1 MHNSLGNSSLRRKL
15 PVMRFNESTYHNP
28 AEMDFVPRE
37 RRGQITQLIAAFL
50 IALVLIF
57 VLGFVMAKSLG
68 AIGVFA
74 AMGVIT
80 VLCIFVVMRKQQNLD
95 LVMNTEYQNML
106 FSQAVALGS
115 SFCLFARRDGT
126 VVYSNDGLRKLFPDM
141 YHGESHALDTI
152 FERGQVGRP
161 ERERVMAAVYSG
173 KAERVILTITSHDN
187 TTQDYIITIEP
198 LERPGEFLVIRGREY
213 RDTRAGTQI
222 LPDALRATTADK
234 IDHMLAKTPVAFF
247 TTDEFG
253 AFEYVNPAFEQMLG
267 YAAGELVENRLGLN
281 KVLFQLNGTPVTDY
295 TLADFRGDALLQ
307 KKQSDLASVRLQIAV
322 IRDDQ
327 GKAQGAT
334 ASALMVA
341 GPARNA

>member
-1 MHNSLGNSSLRRKL
+1 
-15 PVMRFNESTYHNP
+15 MRFNESTYHNP
-28 AEMDFVPRE
+28 AQLDFVPRE
-37 RRGQITQLIAAFL
+37 RRGQITQLIAAFM

-57 VLGFVMAKSLG
+57 LLGFVMAKSVG
-68 AIGVFA
+68 SMGVFA
-74 AMGVIT
+74 SMAVIT

-106 FSQAVALGS
+106 FAQAVALGT
-115 SFCLFARRDGT
+115 SFCIFARRDGT
-126 VVYSNDGLRKLFPDM
+126 VVYANDGLRSLFPDM
-141 YHGESHALDTI
+141 YQGESHALDTI
-152 FERGQVGRP
+152 FERGQVGRA
-161 ERERVMAAVYSG
+161 ERERVMAAVYG
-173 KAERVILTITSHDN
+173 GMAERVILTITSHDK

-234 IDHMLAKTPVAFF
+234 LDHMLAQTPVAFF
-247 TTDEFG
+247 TTDAFG
-253 AFEYVNPAFEQMLG
+253 AFEYVNPAFEHMLG
-267 YAAGELVENRLGLN
+267 YAPGELLDSRLTLGN
-281 KVLFQLNGTPVTDY
+281 VLFQLNGKPVTGDY

-322 IRDDQ
+322 LRDDQ
-327 GKAQGAT
+327 GKARGAT

-341 GPARNA
+341 APTRNA

>member
-1 MHNSLGNSSLRRKL
+1 
-15 PVMRFNESTYHNP
+15 MRYNESTYHNP

-37 RRGQITQLIAAFL
+37 RRGQITQLIAAFI
-50 IALVLIF
+50 IALLLIF

-74 AMGVIT
+74 AMGVIS
-80 VLCIFVVMRKQQNLD
+80 VLCVFVVMRKQQNLD

-106 FSQAVALGS
+106 FAQAAALGS
-115 SFCLFARRDGT
+115 SFCIFARRDGT
-126 VVYSNDGLRKLFPDM
+126 VVYANDGLRDLFPDM
-141 YHGESHALDTI
+141 YHGDSQALDTV
-152 FERGQVGRP
+152 FERGNVGRV
-161 ERERVMAAVYSG
+161 ERERVMAAVYGG
-173 KAERVILTITSHDN
+173 KSERVILTITGHDGK
-187 TTQDYIITIEP
+187 TQDYIITIEP

-222 LPDALRATTADK
+222 LPDALRATAADK

-267 YAAGELVENRLGLN
+267 YGPGEITSGRMGLPT
-281 KVLFQLNGTPVTDY
+281 VLFQLNGQAVSDY

-307 KKQSDLASVRLQIAV
+307 KKQGDLASVRLQIATM
-322 IRDDQ
+322 RDDH
-327 GKAQGAT
+327 GKLRGAT

-341 GPARNA
+341 APSRNA